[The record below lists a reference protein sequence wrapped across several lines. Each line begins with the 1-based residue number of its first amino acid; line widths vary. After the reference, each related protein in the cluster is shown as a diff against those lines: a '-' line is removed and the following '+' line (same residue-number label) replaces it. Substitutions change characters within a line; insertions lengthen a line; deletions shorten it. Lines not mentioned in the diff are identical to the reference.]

1 MYYIHTEKKTTKKPK
16 TTAKPLKVTFILSEK
31 KILSPDCKFNILMFQ
46 GGGNLGLQGNSW
58 HKLPMA
64 GNCFSDKKQEV
75 MKDVLR
81 P

>member
-1 MYYIHTEKKTTKKPK
+1 M
-16 TTAKPLKVTFILSEK
+16 TFIFSGKKLLSTV
-31 KILSPDCKFNILMFQ
+31 CKFSVLMFQ

-58 HKLPMA
+58 HKLPVV
-64 GNCFSDKKQEV
+64 GNCFSDKKREV